1 MPFLRVPQNFVSASL
16 RVRDGAV
23 KAGKNRRPSVA
34 EYEAEDAGYYYSLTE
49 RHVLSGDVCNVRV
62 FFLWESTFIGQAT
75 RNGTRPNSPGQDLTR
90 RCQAGYDP

>member
-23 KAGKNRRPSVA
+23 KAGKNRPPSVA
-34 EYEAEDAGYYYSLTE
+34 EYEAEDAGYYSLTE

-62 FFLWESTFIGQAT
+62 FVLWESIFIDQAT
-75 RNGTRPNSPGQDLTR
+75 LKGTRPNSPSQDFTR